1 MRLNIVA
8 GLLTTLFVVGCAV
21 AQSPKPEDEHEGHH
35 PVDAQNGGVAT
46 QSAPAAITA
55 PVPDAFDRQMKA
67 MQEMHKKMQAAKT
80 PAERAAL
87 MDEHMKLMQSGMTM
101 MGAGNSGGLGMG
113 MGMMQQGAQA
123 KPAMPAAS
131 GNSGMGGM
139 MGMHA
144 QMERRMAMME
154 QMMQMMVD
162 RQAAMPSK

>member
-8 GLLTTLFVVGCAV
+8 GLLTTLFVAGCAV
-21 AQSPKPEDEHEGHH
+21 AQSPKSADEHAGHH
-35 PVDAQNGGVAT
+35 PGDAQSGGVTT
-46 QSAPAAITA
+46 QSAPAATA
-55 PVPDAFDRQMKA
+55 ACAPDAFDRQMKA

-80 PAERAAL
+80 PAERSAL
-87 MDEHMKLMQSGMTM
+87 MDEHMKLLQSGMTM
-101 MGAGNSGGLGMG
+101 MGAGNSGGMG

-123 KPAMPAAS
+123 KPAAPAAS
-131 GNSGMGGM
+131 GDSGMGGGM

-162 RQAAMPSK
+162 RQAAMPSR

>member
-8 GLLTTLFVVGCAV
+8 GLLTTLFVAGCAV
-21 AQSPKPEDEHEGHH
+21 AQSPKPEDEHAGHH
-35 PVDAQNGGVAT
+35 PGDAQSGGVTT
-46 QSAPAAITA
+46 QSAPAATA
-55 PVPDAFDRQMKA
+55 ASAPDAFDRQMKA

-80 PAERAAL
+80 PAERSAL
-87 MDEHMKLMQSGMTM
+87 MEEHMKLMQSGMAM
-101 MGAGNSGGLGMG
+101 MGAASSGGMG

-123 KPAMPAAS
+123 KPAAPAAS
-131 GNSGMGGM
+131 GNPGMGGM

>member
-8 GLLTTLFVVGCAV
+8 GLLTTLFVAGCAI
-21 AQSPKPEDEHEGHH
+21 AQSPKPVDEHAGHH
-35 PVDAQNGGVAT
+35 PGDAQSGGVTT
-46 QSAPAAITA
+46 QSAPAATTPPA
-55 PVPDAFDRQMKA
+55 PDAFDRQMKA

-80 PAERAAL
+80 PAERSAL
-87 MDEHMKLMQSGMTM
+87 MDEHMKLLQSGMTM
-101 MGAGNSGGLGMG
+101 MGAGNSGGMG

-123 KPAMPAAS
+123 KPAAPAAS
-131 GNSGMGGM
+131 GNSGMGGGM

-144 QMERRMAMME
+144 QMQRRMAMME

>member
-8 GLLTTLFVVGCAV
+8 GLLTTLFVAGCAI
-21 AQSPKPEDEHEGHH
+21 AKSPKPADEHAGHH
-35 PVDAQNGGVAT
+35 PGDTQNGVAT
-46 QSAPAAITA
+46 QPAPAATA
-55 PVPDAFDRQMKA
+55 VPAPDAFDRQMKA
-67 MQEMHKKMQAAKT
+67 MQEMHKKMQLAKT
-80 PAERAAL
+80 PAERSSL
-87 MDEHMKLMQSGMTM
+87 MDEHMKLMQSGMAM
-101 MGAGNSGGLGMG
+101 MGAGSSGGMG
-113 MGMMQQGAQA
+113 MGMMQQGSQA

-154 QMMQMMVD
+154 QMMQMMVN

>member
-8 GLLTTLFVVGCAV
+8 GLLTTLFVAGCAV
-21 AQSPKPEDEHEGHH
+21 AQSPKPEDEHAGHH
-35 PVDAQNGGVAT
+35 PGDAQSGGVTT
-46 QSAPAAITA
+46 QSAPAATA
-55 PVPDAFDRQMKA
+55 ASAPDAFDRQMKA

-80 PAERAAL
+80 PAERSAL
-87 MDEHMKLMQSGMTM
+87 MEEHMKLMQSGMAT
-101 MGAGNSGGLGMG
+101 MGAGSSGGMG

-123 KPAMPAAS
+123 KPAAPAAS
-131 GNSGMGGM
+131 GTSGM
-139 MGMHA
+139 MGMYA

>member
-8 GLLTTLFVVGCAV
+8 GLLTTLFVAGCAV
-21 AQSPKPEDEHEGHH
+21 AQSPKPEDEHAGHH
-35 PVDAQNGGVAT
+35 PGDAQSGGVTT
-46 QSAPAAITA
+46 QSAPAATA
-55 PVPDAFDRQMKA
+55 ASAPDAFDRQMKA

-80 PAERAAL
+80 PAERSAL
-87 MDEHMKLMQSGMTM
+87 MEEHMKLMQSGMAT
-101 MGAGNSGGLGMG
+101 MGAGSSGGMG

-123 KPAMPAAS
+123 KPAAPAAS
-131 GNSGMGGM
+131 GTSGM

>member
-1 MRLNIVA
+1 MSKIHHTLIGVCVA
-8 GLLTTLFVVGCAV
+8 AASLSVM
-21 AQSPKPEDEHEGHH
+21 AQAADEHKAHH
-35 PVDAQNGGVAT
+35 PAGST
-46 QSAPAAITA
+46 QPAST
-55 PVPDAFDRQMKA
+55 QMKTSAKPMCTGPMAGMAKMDEHMKSMQA
-67 MQEMHKKMQAAKT
+67 MHEKMMAAKT
-80 PAERAAL
+80 PEERQAL
-87 MDEHMKLMQSGMTM
+87 MDEHMKLMQSGMAT
-101 MGAGNSGGLGMG
+101 MGAGSSGGMG
-113 MGMMQQGAQA
+113 MGMMQQGAQT

>member
-8 GLLTTLFVVGCAV
+8 GLLTTLFVAGCAI
-21 AQSPKPEDEHEGHH
+21 AQSPKPADEHAGHH
-35 PVDAQNGGVAT
+35 PGDAQSGGVVT
-46 QSAPAAITA
+46 QSAPAATTPPA
-55 PVPDAFDRQMKA
+55 PDAFDRQMKA

-80 PAERAAL
+80 PAERSAL
-87 MDEHMKLMQSGMTM
+87 MDEHMKLMQSGMAM
-101 MGAGNSGGLGMG
+101 MGAGNSGGMG
-113 MGMMQQGAQA
+113 MGMTQQGAQA
-123 KPAMPAAS
+123 KPAAPAAS
-131 GNSGMGGM
+131 GNSGMGGGM

>member
-8 GLLTTLFVVGCAV
+8 GLLTTLFVAGCAV
-21 AQSPKPEDEHEGHH
+21 AQSPKPEDEHAGHH
-35 PVDAQNGGVAT
+35 PGEAQSGGITT
-46 QSAPAAITA
+46 QSAPAAA
-55 PVPDAFDRQMKA
+55 AASAPDAFDRQMKA

-80 PAERAAL
+80 PAERSAL
-87 MDEHMKLMQSGMTM
+87 MDEHMKLMQSGMAM
-101 MGAGNSGGLGMG
+101 MGTGNSGGMG

-123 KPAMPAAS
+123 KPAAPAAS
-131 GNSGMGGM
+131 GTSGM